1 MTGEEA
7 RWAGLGPE
15 DVEPA
20 VPAVPAQEA
29 PRELTMPD
37 KYLEA
42 CDHYLDGFY
51 GLAMKYRVPAIDAA
65 EWAKHMR
72 NGYLGLH
79 RLAQSLAAEPQAGAQ
94 VPIPDDLKE
103 LYELSKRAK
112 LAGREMVYCGLI
124 ERIGRLEIALRLVL
138 MKSIDFQNSF
148 CRLCGTKDRH
158 ADDCVSH
165 VANTALMEK

>member
-15 DVEPA
+15 DAEPA
-20 VPAVPAQEA
+20 E
-29 PRELTMPD
+29 REMADYFAFGGLT
-37 KYLEA
+37 
-42 CDHYLDGFY
+42 
-51 GLAMKYRVPAIDAA
+51 VV
-65 EWAKHMR
+65 
-72 NGYLGLH
+72 
-79 RLAQSLAAEPQAGAQ
+79 AEPQAGAQ